1 MTTNRALLDLDA
13 IPSMFSHNVA
23 TAADLIALGLSG
35 NTIEE
40 RCRDGG
46 PWRRLQQGIVL
57 LGDAPPN
64 RAQRIQAALT
74 VAGPDAVLTGIDALA
89 LHGVSGARLDG
100 PVHLLVPPRRQ
111 SRLVDGVFFDRTS
124 ALPVAQ
130 LRGGFPVAPLP
141 RATIDTCRRAPSAE
155 HVRALLTSVIR
166 EARISPTT
174 LREELSRATSRGS
187 ALPRRIL
194 AELDD
199 SVRSLAQGWARRL
212 VLRAGLPTPRWRV
225 PISGPT
231 GAHLATP
238 DAWWDDVGLAWEVD
252 SYAFDL
258 TPTDYAAALRRA
270 AHLTAAGIL
279 VVHTPPTQLRD
290 EPAVVADLLRAAHTQ
305 AGTRPRPQVEAAA

>member
-1 MTTNRALLDLDA
+1 MTANRALLDLDA
-13 IPSMFSHNVA
+13 IPAMFTHNVA

-35 NTIEE
+35 HTIEE

-46 PWRRLQQGIVL
+46 PWRRLQTGIVL
-57 LGDAPPN
+57 LRDSPPS

-74 VAGPDAVLTGIDALA
+74 VAGPEAVVTGVDALA
-89 LHGVSGARLDG
+89 LHGLSGAWLEG

-130 LRGGFPVAPLP
+130 LRAGFPVAPLP
-141 RATIDTCRRAPSAE
+141 RATIDTCRRTPSAD

-166 EARISPTT
+166 EARLSPAT
-174 LREELSRATSRGS
+174 LREELARSTSRGT
-187 ALPRRIL
+187 ALPRRVL

-199 SVRSLAQGWARRL
+199 GVRSLAQGWAKRL
-212 VLRAGLPTPRWRV
+212 IHRAGLPMPRWRV
-225 PISGPT
+225 PVTSAT

-238 DAWWDDVGLAWEVD
+238 DAWWDEVGLAWEVD

-258 TPTDYAAALRRA
+258 SPSDYAAALRRA
-270 AHLTAAGIL
+270 THLTAAGIV
-279 VVHTPPTQLRD
+279 VVHTPPAQLRD
-290 EPAVVADLLRAAHTQ
+290 TPAEVADLLRAAHTR
-305 AGTRPRPQVEAAA
+305 ASARPRPPVKAA

>member
-13 IPSMFSHNVA
+13 IPGMFSHHVA
-23 TAADLIALGLSG
+23 TSADLIALGLSG
-35 NTIEE
+35 STIEE

-46 PWRRLQQGIVL
+46 PWRRLQSGIVL
-57 LGDAPPN
+57 LGDTPPS

-74 VAGPDAVLTGIDALA
+74 VAGPEAVLTGVDALA
-89 LHGVSGARLDG
+89 LHGLSGARLDG
-100 PVHLLVPPRRQ
+100 PVHVLVSPRRQ
-111 SRLVDGVFFDRTS
+111 SRLVDGVFFDRTNTP
-124 ALPVAQ
+124 PVAQ
-130 LRGGFPVAPLP
+130 LRSGFPVAPLP

-166 EARISPTT
+166 EARVSPAT
-174 LREELSRATSRGS
+174 LREELTRATSRGT

-199 SVRSLAQGWARRL
+199 GVRSLAQGWARRL

-225 PISGPT
+225 PISGPS

-238 DAWWDDVGLAWEVD
+238 DAWWDVGLAWEVD

-258 TPTDYAAALRRA
+258 TPADYAAALTRA
-270 AHLTAAGIL
+270 THLTAAGIL
-279 VVHTPPTQLRD
+279 VVHTRPAQLRD
-290 EPAVVADLLRAAHTQ
+290 EPAAVADLLTSAYTQ
-305 AGTRPRPQVEAAA
+305 ASTRPRPDVEAA

>member
-1 MTTNRALLDLDA
+1 MTANRALLDLDA
-13 IPSMFSHNVA
+13 IPGMFSHHVA
-23 TAADLIALGLSG
+23 TSADLIALGLSG
-35 NTIEE
+35 RTIEE

-57 LGDAPPN
+57 LRDAPPS

-74 VAGPDAVLTGIDALA
+74 VAGPEAVVTGVDALA
-89 LHGVSGARLDG
+89 LHGLGGARLDG
-100 PVHLLVPPRRQ
+100 PVHVLVPPRRH

-130 LRGGFPVAPLP
+130 LRARFPVAPLP
-141 RATIDTCRRAPSAE
+141 RAAIDTCRRAPSAD

-166 EARISPTT
+166 EAQVSPAT
-174 LREELSRATSRGS
+174 LREELDKSATRGT

-199 SVRSLAQGWARRL
+199 GVRSLAQGWAKRLIRRT
-212 VLRAGLPTPRWRV
+212 GLPMPRWRV
-225 PISGPT
+225 PVTSET

-238 DAWWDDVGLAWEVD
+238 DAWWDEVGLAWEVD

-258 TPTDYAAALRRA
+258 SPTDYAAALCRA
-270 AHLTAAGIL
+270 THLTAAGIV
-279 VVHTPPTQLRD
+279 VVHTPPAQLRD
-290 EPAVVADLLRAAHTQ
+290 APAEVADLLRAAHTQ
-305 AGTRPRPQVEAAA
+305 AASRPRPPVAAA